1 MIHTRL
7 TFNNREW
14 QLPSGKYGKSKNRD
28 THECEFGFG
37 FEEWLFSENHV
48 LIDSDGKKYHYGYL
62 EGINKNYRHGDSN
75 DSLTLF
81 TINNTTRQRFIVGVI
96 NNWVKLSPEESAIIV
111 QQNPEIID
119 SMIEQL
125 RAVVPN
131 PNPQLSVDKFNKHV
145 NNVLDV
151 NANRPMQLFNIKF
164 ETVDFTFNANNP
176 VEKTHL
182 IAKFNRFWLHRGC
195 L

>member
-1 MIHTRL
+1 MIYTRL
-7 TFNNREW
+7 TFNNRKW
-14 QLPSGKYGKSKNRD
+14 QLPSGQYGKSKNRD

-48 LIDSDGKKYHYGYL
+48 LNGHDGKKYHYGYL

-96 NNWVKLSPEESAIIV
+96 NEWESISPEESAIIV
-111 QQNPEIID
+111 QQNPVLID
-119 SMIEQL
+119 SMREQV

-131 PNPQLSVDKFNKHV
+131 PQLSVNKFNNHS
-145 NNVLDV
+145 NN
-151 NANRPMQLFNIKF
+151 NIEAATNNQMQLFNIKF
-164 ETVDFTFNANNP
+164 KTIDFSFNANNP
-176 VEKTHL
+176 LEKIHT
-182 IAKFNRFWLHRGC
+182 ISKFNRFWFYRR
-195 L
+195 

>member
-1 MIHTRL
+1 
-7 TFNNREW
+7 
-14 QLPSGKYGKSKNRD
+14 
-28 THECEFGFG
+28 
-37 FEEWLFSENHV
+37 
-48 LIDSDGKKYHYGYL
+48 
-62 EGINKNYRHGDSN
+62 
-75 DSLTLF
+75 LTLF

-96 NNWVKLSPEESAIIV
+96 KKWESIDPEESASLV
-111 QQNPEIID
+111 QQNSELII
-119 SMIEQL
+119 SMREQV
-125 RAVVPN
+125 RAVV

-151 NANRPMQLFNIKF
+151 NANRPLQLFNIKF